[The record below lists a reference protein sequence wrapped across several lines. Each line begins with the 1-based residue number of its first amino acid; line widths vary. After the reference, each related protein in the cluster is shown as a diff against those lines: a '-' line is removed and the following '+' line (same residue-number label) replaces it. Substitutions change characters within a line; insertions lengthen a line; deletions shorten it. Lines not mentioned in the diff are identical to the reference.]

1 MKNLWAI
8 IFVLLILV
16 VLGMLLF
23 SFRVRETE
31 IALVMTFGKPTATK
45 IDPGWYFKWPPPVN
59 VVYRFD
65 GRSHIY
71 ETVLEETTTKGG
83 DPIDVTSY
91 IIWKIGDPQKFR
103 ESVQDVGNAEDKLD
117 TLVRNTQNTVI
128 GQYYFSDFV
137 NSDVNKIKFEQIESQ
152 MAEDMKAHAWEDFGI
167 DIKVVGI
174 RQLGISEDATKQV
187 FERMKADRQRKTAKI
202 INDGTTEAGKIKEDA
217 ELKRK
222 ELLAIVEA
230 EAKAIRG
237 RGDADAAQYYKMLD
251 ENPELAM
258 FLRDIEALR
267 KILEDKTTIVIG
279 AETDP
284 IGLLKEA
291 PDIKPTN

>member
-1 MKNLWAI
+1 MKNLWVI

-23 SFRVRETE
+23 SFRVRVTE
-31 IALVMTFGKPTATK
+31 VALVMTFGEPTRN
-45 IDPGWYFKWPPPVN
+45 IDEPGWYFKWPPPVN

-71 ETVLEETTTKGG
+71 ETVLEETVTKGG
-83 DPIDVTSY
+83 DPIDVISY

-103 ESVQDVGNAEDKLD
+103 ESVQDVTNAEKQLNI
-117 TLVRNTQNTVI
+117 LIRNTQNTVI
-128 GQYYFSDFV
+128 GQYFFSDFV
-137 NSDVNKIKFEQIESQ
+137 NSDVNKIKFDEIEAQ
-152 MAEDMKAHAWEDFGI
+152 MADNMKAHAANEYGI
-167 DIKVVGI
+167 DIEVVGI
-174 RQLGISEDATKQV
+174 RQLKISEDATKQV
-187 FERMKADRQRKTAKI
+187 FERMKADRKRKTAKI
-202 INDGTTEAGKIKEDA
+202 INDGNTVAGKIREDA
-217 ELKRK
+217 ELKRR

-251 ENPELAM
+251 ENPDLAM

-267 KILEDKTTIVIG
+267 TILKDKTTIVIG

-284 IGLLKEA
+284 IRLLKEA
-291 PDIKPTN
+291 PDIKSKK

>member
-1 MKNLWAI
+1 MKNLWVI

-31 IALVMTFGKPTATK
+31 VALVMTFGEPTRN
-45 IDPGWYFKWPPPVN
+45 IDEPGWYFKWPPPVN

-65 GRSHIY
+65 SRSHIY
-71 ETVLEETTTKGG
+71 ETVLEETVTKGG
-83 DPIDVTSY
+83 DPIDVISY

-103 ESVQDVGNAEDKLD
+103 ESVQDVTNAEKQLNI
-117 TLVRNTQNTVI
+117 LIRNTQNTVI
-128 GQYYFSDFV
+128 GQYFFSDFV
-137 NSDVNKIKFEQIESQ
+137 NSDVNKIKFDEIETQ
-152 MAEDMKAHAWEDFGI
+152 MADNMKAHAAGEYGI
-167 DIKVVGI
+167 DIEVVGI
-174 RQLGISEDATKQV
+174 RQLKISEDATKQV
-187 FERMKADRQRKTAKI
+187 FERMKADRKRKTAKI
-202 INDGTTEAGKIKEDA
+202 INDGNTVAGKIREDA
-217 ELKRK
+217 ELKRR

-251 ENPELAM
+251 ENPDLAM

-267 KILEDKTTIVIG
+267 TILKDKTTIVIG

-284 IGLLKEA
+284 DGLLKEV
-291 PDIKPTN
+291 PEIKSKK

>member
-1 MKNLWAI
+1 MPVKLSARDKKFLNGGCGEAAEI
-8 IFVLLILV
+8 AMRIVV
-16 VLGMLLF
+16 RMADVLGADELMDVSQAHIDGCGLLSEASLDFAEMLA
-23 SFRVRETE
+23 R
-31 IALVMTFGKPTATK
+31 
-45 IDPGWYFKWPPPVN
+45 
-59 VVYRFD
+59 
-65 GRSHIY
+65 
-71 ETVLEETTTKGG
+71 KGG
-83 DPIDVTSY
+83 KVCIPTTLNMGPLDL
-91 IIWKIGDPQKFR
+91 QK
-103 ESVQDVGNAEDKLD
+103 
-117 TLVRNTQNTVI
+117 
-128 GQYYFSDFV
+128 
-137 NSDVNKIKFEQIESQ
+137 
-152 MAEDMKAHAWEDFGI
+152 WEDFGI